1 MPCFLRRMAMAE
13 LTLIST
19 LYSFQPIVASVTALS
34 PSRIILVVAEESMGK
49 EAVKKDLEKV
59 KQTYGGIAELQIERV
74 KGADLISI
82 ARKTTELLEN
92 EKNEVMVNVSGGWKL
107 LALGVLYG
115 CYARP
120 ELVKRIVCNDIETG
134 RLTDIPKLTYGLTK
148 AKLELLEAISK
159 RNGKSIS
166 SIAEKMGKTRGML
179 YQQLKELRGAG
190 YVDGKFYI
198 TDAGRL
204 ALL

>member
-1 MPCFLRRMAMAE
+1 MAE

-34 PSRIILVVAEESMGK
+34 PSKIVLVVAEESMEK
-49 EAVKKDLEKV
+49 DVVKKDLEKV
-59 KQTYGGIAELQIERV
+59 KQTYGGIAELKIVKV
-74 KGADLISI
+74 KGADLLSI
-82 ARKTTELLEN
+82 AKKTVELLEA
-92 EKNEVMVNVSGGWKL
+92 EKNDVVVNVSGGWKL
-107 LALGVLYG
+107 LAQGVLYG
-115 CYARP
+115 CYAYP

-134 RLTDIPKLTYGLTK
+134 KLVELPKLSYGLTK
-148 AKLELLEAISK
+148 SKRELLEVISK

-166 SIAEKMGKTRGML
+166 EIAEKMGKTRGML
-179 YQQLKELRGAG
+179 YQHLKELKDMG
-190 YVDGKFYI
+190 YVDDKFFI